1 MIALSLLLV
10 LAQTPDTLLAS
21 VRSLSGAIPGDLPT
35 AVGYLSFADDSGVI
49 GNAVD
54 GAGKTRTHSANSVF
68 QVRYPHGWIM
78 VDAGMDEASVHSL
91 SKNRPFNAANY
102 AQIQTALE
110 KANLIVI
117 THEHID
123 HVETVV
129 KSSIADQVA
138 PHTLLTREQ
147 VETLLTKP
155 KIAFTSLDSSR
166 VGKYLVVGYEHLLP
180 IAPGVVLIKAPGHTP
195 GSQMVYVKLESGR
208 EMVFAGDI
216 AWNSAGIEQQ
226 RQKPDSVSRFMS
238 EDRALIGPQ
247 LAWLKNIETEQV
259 SVVVSHDGAQ
269 LQSLAK
275 QGVIEP
281 GFKL

>member
-21 VRSLSGAIPGDLPT
+21 VRSLSGAVPGERPT
-35 AVGYLSFADDSGVI
+35 AVGYLSFADDSGTI

-54 GAGKTRTHSANSVF
+54 GAGRGRTLSSNPVF
-68 QVRYPHGWIM
+68 QVRFPHGYIM

-91 SKNRPFNAANY
+91 RKDRPFNAANY

-110 KANLIVI
+110 GANLIVV

-123 HVETVV
+123 HVETLV
-129 KSSIADQVA
+129 KSSIADKVA

-147 VETLLTKP
+147 IETLLTKP
-155 KIAFTSLDSSR
+155 KVAYTSLDSSR
-166 VGKYLVVGYEHLLP
+166 VGQYIVVGYDHLLP

-195 GSQMVYVKLESGR
+195 GSQMVYVKLRSGR
-208 EMVFAGDI
+208 EIVFAGDI
-216 AWNSAGIEQQ
+216 AWNEAGIAQQ

-238 EDRALIGPQ
+238 ENRDEIGPE
-247 LAWLKNIETEQV
+247 LAWLKNVQTEGV
-259 SVVVSHDGAQ
+259 SVVVSHDGSQ

-275 QGVIEP
+275 QGVISS